1 MKIRFTLILFF
12 NLLAILTVYS
22 QTHVT
27 INLKSADFKKVIS
40 IIEHQSL
47 YHFVYSERKI
57 PTLNR
62 VDLNF
67 ENEDVKIVLDKI
79 LANSGFSYTELANH
93 LIVIAPVD
101 EIVNVVKITGT
112 VVDESGKPLA
122 GATVRVRGSTMGAP
136 TDQQGSFSFEAPDQS
151 ILIISFVGYVTRE
164 VKVSGTTPLK
174 ITLSVSNIL
183 SEVVVTALG
192 IKKEEKKVGYSVTT
206 IGGEVLD
213 KAKESNVAYSLEGR
227 VAGLSISGVNG
238 GPASSARI
246 LLRGVTSFGA
256 SAPLFIIN
264 GVPIDNTQRGAA
276 NEWGGA
282 DFGDGISNINPDD
295 VESMT
300 VLKGQ
305 AASALYGARAANGVI
320 LITTKT
326 SKKNSGF
333 GIEFN
338 TNYQTDKAINTFD
351 YQKVYGQGLY
361 GIRPATV
368 NNAITSGNFGWGEKL
383 DGKPTI
389 QFDGKY
395 YPYSAVNDNIDKFYR
410 RGYTYTN
417 TIAFNGGNE
426 TGAFRLSVSDLRNGS
441 IIRNSGLNRKTVNLT
456 ATQGISDKFNVNVI
470 ANYIDESSNLKPNLS
485 DGPLNP
491 NNIQY
496 LAANENQAALAPGYD
511 SNGDELRWTGDTF
524 VTNPYFAVNKFIN
537 NISRN
542 RLISAITARYNF
554 ADWMYAQAR
563 LGDDVLY
570 DKRLTITP
578 TGTAYS
584 PGGAGSMD
592 EQSSTERSELN
603 ADILIGAKRDI
614 IKNLLSFDLSAGAN
628 LRKNSYEY
636 TRLFG
641 GPFIVPDFYSYTNLA
656 TKNSSYDFKSSETHS
671 TYYSVDFSLKN
682 FLTLTTTGRY
692 DTYST
697 LPVDNRSIFTPS
709 VSASVLFSDLVHI
722 PGLDFGK
729 LRLSYAQTS
738 GEPTDV
744 YITSQYYTINNPVN
758 GTPTGGFSDSLP
770 NLFLK
775 PYTLTEMEVG
785 TDLKFL
791 NGRLGLD
798 VAYFHR
804 KTRNEIIKGDLDL
817 ATGFARRFI
826 PTGSTQNNG
835 IEVSLS
841 GTPFKTANFN
851 WSPSFNFTY
860 VQNKILQTDGTPE
873 SANISFGT
881 YRPLNA
887 ATALVKGLPGPQIMA
902 NDYLRNAKG
911 QIIFDGNGLPQAG
924 PRVPMGSAVPNIY
937 GGFNNNFTYKKFS
950 LSFLID
956 YRFGNKILSATNYN
970 SIYRGFN
977 KLTLPGRETGVVGD
991 GVNANGDKNTVV
1003 VPAQTYYQALA
1014 QSVSALNVLDGRFI
1028 KLRQVTFGYTF
1039 SKGFLNNTPFE
1050 GITFSLVGRNLW
1062 TILKRSDNIDPESG
1076 FSPDIKYA
1084 GIEGASLPP
1093 THTYGININFKL
1105 KK

>member
-22 QTHVT
+22 QTRVT

-40 IIEHQSL
+40 AIERQSI

-57 PTLNR
+57 PTLNK
-62 VDLNF
+62 VDVDVD
-67 ENEDVKIVLDKI
+67 NEDVKSILDKI
-79 LANSGFSYTELANH
+79 LTNSGFAYTELANH
-93 LIVIAPVD
+93 LIVIAPID
-101 EIVNVVKITGT
+101 EIVNVVKVTGV
-112 VVDESGKPLA
+112 VVDENGAPLA
-122 GATVRVRGSTMGAP
+122 GATVRVRGSTMGSP
-136 TDQQGSFSFEAPDQS
+136 TDAKGMFLLEVPSGST
-151 ILIISFVGYVTRE
+151 LIVSFVGYVTKE
-164 VKVSGTTPLK
+164 IKLNNVATLTIPL
-174 ITLSVSNIL
+174 TVSNVL
-183 SEVVVTALG
+183 NEVVVTALG
-192 IKKEEKKVGYSVTT
+192 INKEQKRVGYSVTT
-206 IGGEVLD
+206 ISGEVLD

-227 VAGLSISGVNG
+227 VAGLSINGING
-238 GPASSARI
+238 GPGSSARI

-264 GVPIDNTQRGAA
+264 GVPMDNTQRGSA

-295 VESMT
+295 VENMT

-326 SKKNSGF
+326 GKKNTPF
-333 GIEFN
+333 GVEFN

-351 YQKVYGQGLY
+351 YQTQYGQGLY
-361 GIRPATV
+361 GIRPTTV
-368 NNAITSGNFGWGEKL
+368 TNAISSGNYGWGEKL

-389 QFDGKY
+389 QFDGEY
-395 YPYSAVNDNIDKFYR
+395 YPYSAVKNNISKFYR
-410 RGYTYTN
+410 QGYTFTN
-417 TIAFNGGNE
+417 TAAFSGGNDN
-426 TGAFRLSVSDLRNGS
+426 GNFRLSLSNLSNGS
-441 IIRNSGLNRKTVNLT
+441 IVRNSDLSRKTFNLS
-456 ATQGISDKFNVNVI
+456 ASQNVTKKLNINVV
-470 ANYIDESSNLKPNLS
+470 ANFINENSNLKPNLS
-485 DGPLNP
+485 DGPFNV

-496 LAANENQAALAPGYD
+496 LAANEDQAILAPGYAPD
-511 SNGDELRWTGDTF
+511 GSEIRWNSDTF
-524 VTNPYFAVNKFIN
+524 TTNPYFTVNRFIN
-537 NISRN
+537 DVNRN
-542 RLISAITARYNF
+542 RLIAALSGKYNF
-554 ADWMYAQAR
+554 NNWMYAQLR
-563 LGDDVLY
+563 LGNDILY
-570 DKRLTITP
+570 DKRKTVTP
-578 TGTAYS
+578 SGTAYYA
-584 PGGAGSMD
+584 GGTGGLD
-592 EQSSTERSELN
+592 EQSNTQRSELN
-603 ADILIGAKRDI
+603 SDLLIGAKHDI
-614 IKNLLSFDLSAGAN
+614 IPKVLSFDISAGTN
-628 LRKNSYEY
+628 LRKNTYEY
-636 TRLFG
+636 TKLFG
-641 GPFIVPDFYSYTNLA
+641 GPFIVPYFYSYNNL
-656 TKNSSYDFKSSETHS
+656 SIKSSNYNYKSTETHS
-671 TYYSVDFSLKN
+671 SYYAVDFS
-682 FLTLTTTGRY
+682 FRDYLTITTTGRY
-692 DTYST
+692 DVYST
-697 LPVDNRSIFTPS
+697 LPSDNRSIFTPS
-709 VSASVLFSDLVHI
+709 VSASLLFSDLVHI

-738 GEPTDV
+738 GEPTDAYV
-744 YITSQYYTINNPVN
+744 TTQYYTTNYSINGVAI
-758 GTPTGGFSDSLP
+758 GSFSDSLP

-775 PYTLTEMEVG
+775 PYTLTEMEAG
-785 TDLKFL
+785 TELKFL
-791 NGRLGLD
+791 NGRLGID

-804 KTRNEIIKGDLDL
+804 KTKNEIIKGDLDL

-835 IEVSLS
+835 IEIELS
-841 GTPFKTANFN
+841 GTPVKTTGFT

-902 NDYLRNAKG
+902 NDYLRNDKG
-911 QIIFDGNGLPQAG
+911 LIIFDGNGLPMAG

-937 GGFNNNFTYKKFS
+937 GGLNNNFAFGKLS

-977 KLTLPGRETGVVGD
+977 QLTLAGRENGVVGN
-991 GVNANGDKNTVV
+991 GVNANGEKNTIA
-1003 VPAQTYYQALA
+1003 VPAQNYYQALA
-1014 QSVSALNVLDGRFI
+1014 QNVSALNVLDGRFI

-1039 SKGFLNNTPFE
+1039 SKGFLNKTPFE

-1062 TILKRSDNIDPESG
+1062 TIMKRSANIDPESG

>member
-22 QTHVT
+22 QTRVT

-40 IIEHQSL
+40 IIEHQSV

-57 PTLNR
+57 PNLNK
-62 VDLNF
+62 VDINI
-67 ENEDVKIVLDKI
+67 ENEDVKAVLDKL

-101 EIVNVVKITGT
+101 EIVNIVKITGI
-112 VVDESGKPLA
+112 VVDENGKPLA

-136 TDQQGSFSFEAPDQS
+136 TDQQGAFSFEAPDQS
-151 ILIISFVGYVTRE
+151 ILIVSFVGYVTRE
-164 VKVSGTTPLK
+164 VKVSGTDPLK
-174 ITLSVSNIL
+174 ITLSINNIL

-192 IKKEEKKVGYSVTT
+192 IKKDEKKVGYSVTT
-206 IGGEVLD
+206 VGGDVLD
-213 KAKESNVAYSLEGR
+213 KAKESNIAYSLEGR
-227 VAGLSISGVNG
+227 IAGLSINGVNG

-326 SKKNSGF
+326 GKKNSGF
-333 GIEFN
+333 GVEFN

-351 YQKVYGQGLY
+351 YQTEYGQGLY
-361 GIRPATV
+361 GIRPSTV
-368 NNAITSGNFGWGEKL
+368 TSAITSGNFGWGEKL

-395 YPYSAVNDNIDKFYR
+395 YPYSAVTDNIEKFYR

-417 TIAFNGGNE
+417 TVAFNGGNE
-426 TGAFRLSVSDLRNGS
+426 TGSFRLSASNLSNGS
-441 IIRNSGLNRKTVNLT
+441 IIRNSGLNRKTFNIT
-456 ATQGISDKFNVNVI
+456 ANQSVTQKLEVNVV
-470 ANYIDESSNLKPNLS
+470 ANYINESSNLKPNLS
-485 DGPLNP
+485 DGPFNA

-496 LAANENQAALAPGYD
+496 LAANESQAMLQPGYTSD
-511 SNGDELRWTGDTF
+511 GAELRWNGDTYT
-524 VTNPYFAVNKFIN
+524 TNPYFTVNKFIN
-537 NISRN
+537 NISRS
-542 RLISAITARYNF
+542 RLISALSARYNLTN
-554 ADWMYAQAR
+554 WIYAQLR
-563 LGDDVLY
+563 IGNDILY
-570 DKRLTITP
+570 DKRLTVTP
-578 TGTAYS
+578 TGTAYYPS
-584 PGGAGSMD
+584 SLGGLD
-592 EQSSTERSELN
+592 EQSSTQRSELN
-603 ADILIGAKRDI
+603 SDVLIGVKHDL

-628 LRKNSYEY
+628 IRKNTYEY
-636 TRLFG
+636 TRLYG
-641 GPFIVPDFYSYTNLA
+641 GPFIIPNFYSFNNLSI
-656 TKNSSYDFKSSETHS
+656 KNSSYSYKSTETHS
-671 TYYSVDFSLKN
+671 SYYSVDFSLKDY
-682 FLTLTTTGRY
+682 LTVSTTGRY
-692 DTYST
+692 DAYST
-697 LPVDNRSIFTPS
+697 LPSDNRGIFTPS
-709 VSASVLFSDLVHI
+709 VSASLLFTDLIHMPFI
-722 PGLDFGK
+722 SLGK

-738 GEPTDV
+738 GEPTDAYV
-744 YITSQYYTINNPVN
+744 TTQYYTTNSSINGVSI
-758 GTPTGGFSDSLP
+758 GSFSDSLP

-775 PYTLTEMEVG
+775 PYTLTESEIGMN
-785 TDLKFL
+785 LKFL
-791 NGRLGLD
+791 NGRIALD

-804 KTRNEIIKGDLDL
+804 RTRNEIIKGDLDL

-835 IEVSLS
+835 IEVELS
-841 GTPFKTANFN
+841 GTPFKTANFS

-902 NDYLRNAKG
+902 NDYLRNDKG

-937 GGFNNNFTYKKFS
+937 GGLNNNFVFKNFN

-977 KLTLPGRETGVVGD
+977 KLTLVGRETGVLGD
-991 GVNANGDKNTVV
+991 GVNESGQKNTVV
-1003 VPAQTYYQALA
+1003 AQSQAYYQALA
-1014 QSVSALNVLDGRFI
+1014 QNVSALNVLDGRFI
-1028 KLRQVTFGYTF
+1028 KLRQVTFGYNF
-1039 SKGFLNNTPFE
+1039 AKDFLKNTPFE
-1050 GITFSLVGRNLW
+1050 SVTFSLVGRNLW
-1062 TILKRSDNIDPESG
+1062 TIMKRSDNIDPESG